1 MMCLK
6 LQVMHVLI
14 CLFEIK
20 FRFSRYNDSLNVSLY
35 HIKGI
40 FLLHFFVKRG
50 GEWNWTGLWWRKWCS
65 RFQEVFYLKKI
76 ELWATLNLMNIVF
89 AWVFKLFRSHARV
102 HTWGGIREIAPS
114 PINYSFMGG
123 EVILVT

>member
-1 MMCLK
+1 MCLK

-40 FLLHFFVKRG
+40 FYYIFLLKEEGNETGQDYDGENDVQGFKKFF
-50 GEWNWTGLWWRKWCS
+50 
-65 RFQEVFYLKKI
+65 I
-76 ELWATLNLMNIVF
+76 
-89 AWVFKLFRSHARV
+89 
-102 HTWGGIREIAPS
+102 
-114 PINYSFMGG
+114 
-123 EVILVT
+123 